1 MENDDDH
8 ETRLN
13 IVYSNDHEHRNSYD
27 KTTYLLPDG
36 SNTVIS
42 EQLADAATEN
52 RAEGDFEYKINKE
65 KLYLSETAG
74 MTAHWNSGKG
84 YTENS
89 EAPISQSLWTRNISM
104 QNRLSMI
111 IKKDDYKGV
120 AVNSL
125 VTYEKSR
132 RR

>member
-1 MENDDDH
+1 MTYFSKKRQHIATYKTANDGTDVSAELASCNNSGEAEQFTDIVRPTPPGIDKHNYYFNQSHAASINSVWKNDDDH

-52 RAEGDFEYKINKE
+52 RLKAT
-65 KLYLSETAG
+65 L
-74 MTAHWNSGKG
+74 
-84 YTENS
+84 
-89 EAPISQSLWTRNISM
+89 NI
-104 QNRLSMI
+104 R
-111 IKKDDYKGV
+111 
-120 AVNSL
+120 
-125 VTYEKSR
+125 
-132 RR
+132 